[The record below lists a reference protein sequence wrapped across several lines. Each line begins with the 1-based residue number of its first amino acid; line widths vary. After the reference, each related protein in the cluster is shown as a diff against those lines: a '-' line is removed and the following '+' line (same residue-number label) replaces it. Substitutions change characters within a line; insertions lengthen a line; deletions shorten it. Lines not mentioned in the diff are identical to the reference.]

1 MNKVL
6 RIVSKESLNGNHRK
20 AFMTRAFK
28 GTNKDGQGR
37 IVSGFDIRIYP
48 SGQNNLSCCVWLSV
62 SPNNYANGSAKTG
75 GYGYHKESAVISQ
88 ALKNAGVEFER
99 DFSMVGESA
108 ILEAIQGLADFL
120 NIENWETV
128 HA

>member
-20 AFMTRAFK
+20 EFMTRAFK
-28 GTNKDGQGR
+28 GTNKDEEGR

-48 SGQNNLSCCVWLSV
+48 SGQHNLSCCVCISV
-62 SPNNYANGSAKTG
+62 SPNNYASGSAKTG
-75 GYGYHKESAVISQ
+75 GYGYHKESAVINQ
-88 ALKNAGVEFER
+88 ALKNAGVEFEH
-99 DFSMVGESA
+99 DFGSRGESA
-108 ILEAIQGLADFL
+108 TLEAIKGLADFL